1 MSFLLAISVLSAS
14 FIISLVVSTEFS
26 TKSLLSLLLL
36 LSTFS
41 VSEGI
46 DLIILSLSF
55 NTFSSLTVDSASFS
69 ALVVIELVFSCESSR
84 FNVLTADSS
93 DFFIESEVSTC
104 FTDSDPDTSLLRSC
118 STSLVFE
125 FF

>member
-1 MSFLLAISVLSAS
+1 VLSAS

-46 DLIILSLSF
+46 DLIVLSLSF

-69 ALVVIELVFSCESSR
+69 ALVVIKLVFSCESSR

-93 DFFIESEVSTC
+93 DFFIESEDSTC
-104 FTDSDPDTSLLRSC
+104 FIDSDPDTSL
-118 STSLVFE
+118 
-125 FF
+125 